1 VDGFSVYLE
10 DKVRERNFEWN
21 LAFATDE
28 VIEGIEKMCA
38 NEAYPY
44 TKEKQAELT
53 RYHLTLPDGTVTLS
67 VHPNGA
73 QIAPFNAILKFQRTM
88 LKVSMPDVAP
98 QTVETLHRKLTLAFL
113 RAGG

>member
-1 VDGFSVYLE
+1 
-10 DKVRERNFEWN
+10 VRERNFEWN

-44 TKEKQAELT
+44 TKEEAEGEI
-53 RYHLTLPDGTVTLS
+53 RYRLTLPDGIVTLC
-67 VHPNGA
+67 VCPNGA

-88 LKVSMPDVAP
+88 LNVSMPEVEL
-98 QTVETLHRKLTLAFL
+98 QTVETLHRKLMLAFL